1 MGNFIL
7 FIMSSVLC
15 IYLLAIFELKIHKNI
30 IRSVFNRA
38 MECCIK
44 NYPQDLRRF
53 SLSMSDYD
61 VTAERNLISSLSPAQ
76 EYRNYNLIVKN
87 LTKHYGK
94 VLAVNQINFALR
106 PGECLGLLGANGA
119 GKTSIIKML
128 TGETEVS
135 AGNVYFGSLNKVHK
149 KIGYCPQFDALF
161 ENLTGWEILKFY
173 SLCRGSDI
181 DSFMLQLVKDFDLRT
196 HLDKKVKELNGG
208 NRRKLSTVVAFIGD
222 PCCIFLDE
230 PTTSMDPID
239 KKEFW
244 KTICAIRD
252 NGKTIVLSSH
262 SMDECEAVCTRIAV
276 LDNGEL
282 KYIGTPAY
290 LKDKVGYVLV
300 LTVKLKRIEIDEE
313 LKRLQRELKIFIECS
328 FNGAILK

>member
-7 FIMSSVLC
+7 FIMGSVLC

-30 IRSVFNRA
+30 FRLVFNRA

-128 TGETEVS
+128 TGETEIS

-173 SLCRGSDI
+173 SLCRGS
-181 DSFMLQLVKDFDLRT
+181 
-196 HLDKKVKELNGG
+196 N
-208 NRRKLSTVVAFIGD
+208 
-222 PCCIFLDE
+222 
-230 PTTSMDPID
+230 
-239 KKEFW
+239 
-244 KTICAIRD
+244 
-252 NGKTIVLSSH
+252 
-262 SMDECEAVCTRIAV
+262 
-276 LDNGEL
+276 
-282 KYIGTPAY
+282 
-290 LKDKVGYVLV
+290 
-300 LTVKLKRIEIDEE
+300 
-313 LKRLQRELKIFIECS
+313 
-328 FNGAILK
+328 